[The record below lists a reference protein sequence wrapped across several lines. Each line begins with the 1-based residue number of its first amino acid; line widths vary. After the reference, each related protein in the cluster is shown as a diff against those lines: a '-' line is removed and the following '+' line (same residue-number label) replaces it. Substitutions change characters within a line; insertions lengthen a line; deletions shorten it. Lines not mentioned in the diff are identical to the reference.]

1 MNMLLNGRY
10 SFFLSSFRAKSQFY
24 NRISCHSALNP
35 HIRYAFPMP
44 LLPVIALSHPQP
56 EDPYLSWLTC
66 CFVKDFFSQ
75 LAVCFFTACLVFMRV
90 GWHIVLLLGQEKNV
104 FTTRAGSPTGT
115 HVLSPQ
121 LGAVL
126 LFAIQTHSMSCCTT
140 HPSSRVRKHL
150 TPVLTQVIWSRCCC
164 FCNLIF
170 CISMHIKPASSSGV
184 KPSFSCKY
192 PCKNPQP
199 TEIGGITP
207 WLTPVLL
214 FQWNFNHMS
223 KRSETG
229 PWF

>member
-126 LFAIQTHSMSCCTT
+126 Y
-140 HPSSRVRKHL
+140 KHTACL
-150 TPVLTQVIWSRCCC
+150 AAP
-164 FCNLIF
+164 LIHRAGLENT
-170 CISMHIKPASSSGV
+170 S
-184 KPSFSCKY
+184 
-192 PCKNPQP
+192 
-199 TEIGGITP
+199 
-207 WLTPVLL
+207 LL
-214 FQWNFNHMS
+214 FWPKLFGQGVAAFVIS
-223 KRSETG
+223 SFAFPCT
-229 PWF
+229 